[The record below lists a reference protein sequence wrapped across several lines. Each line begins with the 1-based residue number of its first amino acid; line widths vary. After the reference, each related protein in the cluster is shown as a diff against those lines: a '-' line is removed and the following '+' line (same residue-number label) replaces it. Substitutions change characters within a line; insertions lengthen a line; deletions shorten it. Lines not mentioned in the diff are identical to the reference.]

1 MVSKKCHSTPGVVIV
16 GTEGLGSMAIE
27 LAKAIMDLTDKLG
40 ADAVIDF
47 INAYKTVET
56 DMQFLRRRARLV
68 FIGLFGGKLILSLV
82 SMPTR
87 AYRLSN

>member
-1 MVSKKCHSTPGVVIV
+1 VIV
-16 GTEGLGSMAIE
+16 GTGGLGLMAIQ

-47 INAYKTVET
+47 INTYKTVET
-56 DMQFLRRRARLV
+56 DMQFLRRRVRLV
-68 FIGLFGGKLILSLV
+68 LVELFGGGLKSGLV

-87 AYRLSN
+87 EYRLSN